1 MGPRA
6 WWRLGLVSRKPG
18 VPAGLSGLHG
28 PLLLRVL
35 IFFSLNTLSGR
46 GGSTQTVKAWM
57 PPLVSW
63 LEVPAGVMGT
73 GLEEGWPTWVSSG
86 VAWAQGHLGE
96 QPPAGLFGGGLW
108 MAWALRGGAGAW
120 GLMLGF
126 H

>member
-1 MGPRA
+1 MASRPVAGGAAGGLKSPVGPRA
-6 WWRLGLVSRKPG
+6 WRWLGLVSREPG

-28 PLLLRVL
+28 PLLLRLL

-86 VAWAQGHLGE
+86 VA
-96 QPPAGLFGGGLW
+96 
-108 MAWALRGGAGAW
+108 
-120 GLMLGF
+120 
-126 H
+126 